1 MKQSVEAYSTLIKSG
16 ELPYSNEDE
25 AKAAIAAGKIPENS
39 LFSVRSE
46 SAGVWVEE
54 FKNINGVPVS
64 TGKRLPDS
72 LGVSVVVFTS
82 DDDPTGE
89 KAGLSLTVPGQIF
102 RVAYPDD
109 SSTET
114 VYRNDGE
121 RAVKLLEV
129 ADKRAMDRM
138 LPDAGIMGEV
148 DPDYAVEF
156 VDALFRRAVGIDL
169 RGVLEANAGMR
180 IMGVPVTNLPDDSD
194 YCFAFGDELG
204 RIVFGIGKTGFI
216 ELMGMRIFVTEGE
229 NFLEIIDENQRVSA
243 GIGSK
248 GEIFNNSAVEP
259 QPVEPER
266 FWLDFA
272 EVLHVIIY
280 GQSLSIGQ
288 YGTPVLDTPT
298 RNALMF
304 NTGVRSYSSSPSSLV
319 PLRETVSGSNG
330 ETVASSLAYGFTDNV
345 SDMAGR
351 DLLFNAGGV
360 GGITVEGLSK
370 GTEPY
375 RRLIAHLVWTATQ
388 MALQG
393 RDYAVDFMLWIQ
405 GEANMANGTSAD
417 SYTGRVTTLR
427 ADVAADTAGMRD
439 VGRDLVMLMYQTSS
453 HGYYVG
459 TAENPPE
466 LIAQAQLDMA
476 LNNPLIDMWGPSY
489 MGLPANHTIGQG
501 NVHHN
506 AHGYRLMG
514 LYAQKALRHRLR
526 TRTADK
532 PNGEKY
538 LPVHATR
545 ARKINSRTV
554 ITDVFT
560 YHPPLVIDDSYITE
574 LADGNHGVEL
584 HDETGRLDIVSVEI
598 VAGTKIKIV
607 SKTDIGNGAFVAFAW
622 TPENRGEITN
632 NRYQQWF
639 FGRETGV
646 RTTIHDSDPE
656 KTDLTDE
663 NGKPYPLY
671 NYLPIQKIAISE

>member
-1 MKQSVEAYSTLIKSG
+1 
-16 ELPYSNEDE
+16 
-25 AKAAIAAGKIPENS
+25 
-39 LFSVRSE
+39 
-46 SAGVWVEE
+46 
-54 FKNINGVPVS
+54 
-64 TGKRLPDS
+64 
-72 LGVSVVVFTS
+72 
-82 DDDPTGE
+82 
-89 KAGLSLTVPGQIF
+89 
-102 RVAYPDD
+102 
-109 SSTET
+109 
-114 VYRNDGE
+114 
-121 RAVKLLEV
+121 
-129 ADKRAMDRM
+129 
-138 LPDAGIMGEV
+138 
-148 DPDYAVEF
+148 
-156 VDALFRRAVGIDL
+156 
-169 RGVLEANAGMR
+169 
-180 IMGVPVTNLPDDSD
+180 
-194 YCFAFGDELG
+194 
-204 RIVFGIGKTGFI
+204 
-216 ELMGMRIFVTEGE
+216 
-229 NFLEIIDENQRVSA
+229 
-243 GIGSK
+243 
-248 GEIFNNSAVEP
+248 
-259 QPVEPER
+259 
-266 FWLDFA
+266 
-272 EVLHVIIY
+272 
-280 GQSLSIGQ
+280 
-288 YGTPVLDTPT
+288 
-298 RNALMF
+298 MF